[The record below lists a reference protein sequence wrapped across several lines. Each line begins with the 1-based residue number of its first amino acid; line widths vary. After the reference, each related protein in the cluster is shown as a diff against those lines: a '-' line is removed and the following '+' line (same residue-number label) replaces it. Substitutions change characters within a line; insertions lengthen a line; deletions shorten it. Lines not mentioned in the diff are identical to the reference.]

1 MKKLLVLLFLFLI
14 PQLLSSQENSRLF
27 SEAVQTNFSKFK
39 RQSNQAYKEGN
50 FEKGQFLFDSLVQNQ
65 LIGSKFND
73 YSLKRVSSK
82 KLKISKIKK
91 PIFLIT
97 YASWCVPSKGEIPA
111 INKLAKQ
118 YKDVEF
124 IVIVWGKKKEAK
136 KFAKKFSSNVEVCYA
151 DKNYKNDNE
160 IVSNM
165 KETLGF
171 PTSYMIDSNLQ
182 VVNIKRGST
191 SIPYKTPLKKA
202 LEENYNVFNL
212 KITELINHQNQF
224 NGMVISN

>member
-1 MKKLLVLLFLFLI
+1 MKKLLVLLSLFLI

-118 YKDVEF
+118 YKDIEF

-136 KFAKKFSSNVEVCYA
+136 KFAKKFSNTIEVCYA

-171 PTSYMIDSNLQ
+171 PTIYMIDSNLQ
-182 VVNIKRGST
+182 VVNIKRGSI
-191 SIPYKTPLKKA
+191 SIPYTTPLKKA
-202 LEENYNVFNL
+202 LEENYNVFNS
-212 KITELINHQNQF
+212 KITELMNHQNQF